1 MTCPTRPAL
10 LDSPP
15 TVMNGGAPLT
25 RRELYDL
32 VWARPMMHVAAQFGV
47 TGTGLAKI
55 CERYAIPTPPRGYW
69 AKLQHG
75 KKVKQEPFVE
85 VEDPRLQ
92 TLVIHAG
99 AWRLPDEVR
108 EVIQHAK
115 ARQAERQRPPPSPP
129 EKSPEP
135 DVATVPPWP
144 VADVHPLL
152 RRTAQALRKGKPNAD
167 GAIQATGEGMAGV
180 VVGGDAAERAIYILD
195 ALVRSLI
202 ERGLPPTMAGDGMRA
217 ERGKDSATIAMSERV
232 RREKHVPTPEELAAE
247 ERRKKRLE
255 RYFAT
260 RRTWDS
266 PAPSD
271 LYAQAYPAIDTIRT
285 GELVVQIQGWGDGVR
300 RTWADGRTQ
309 RLDRMVE
316 DVATGLEAILAARRL
331 QREEREERER
341 RYQERARRH
350 ALARQRA
357 EREKKREAFLDQLME
372 LRREVD
378 ALEAW
383 LARTGPAGEPVGSYA
398 KLIAWAAARLENLR
412 QRLEPDEIAAALDA
426 AKLFPE
432 PDELHDPLGDPDD
445 RPTWN

>member
-1 MTCPTRPAL
+1 M

-15 TVMNGGAPLT
+15 TALNVGAPLT

-75 KKVKQEPFVE
+75 KKVKREPLVE

-92 TLVIHAG
+92 TLVIHVG

-115 ARQAERQRPPPSPP
+115 ARQAERQRPPPAPP

-135 DVATVPPWP
+135 NVAPAPPWP

-152 RRTAQALRKGKPNAD
+152 RRTAQALRKCKPNAD

-180 VVGGDAAERAIYILD
+180 VVGRDAVERAIYILD
-195 ALVRSLI
+195 ALVRSLM
-202 ERGLPPTMAGDGMRA
+202 ERGLPPTMAGDGMRV
-217 ERGKDSATIAMSERV
+217 ERGKDSATIAMSERI

-255 RYFAT
+255 RYYAT
-260 RRTWDS
+260 RRTWDA

-285 GELVVQIQGWGDGVR
+285 GELVMQIQGWGDGVR

-316 DVATGLEAILAARRL
+316 DVVTGLEAVLAARRL

-378 ALEAW
+378 ALEDW
-383 LARTGPAGEPVGSYA
+383 LARAGPTSELAGSH
-398 KLIAWAAARLENLR
+398 ARLIGWATARIETLR
-412 QRLEPDEIAAALDA
+412 QRLEPGQIRAALDA
-426 AKLFPE
+426 EKLFPE
-432 PDELHDPLGDPDD
+432 PDELHDPLGDPNE
-445 RPTWN
+445 PLGWY

>member
-1 MTCPTRPAL
+1 
-10 LDSPP
+10 
-15 TVMNGGAPLT
+15 
-25 RRELYDL
+25 
-32 VWARPMMHVAAQFGV
+32 MHVAAQFGV

-85 VEDPRLQ
+85 VDDSRLQ

-115 ARQAERQRPPPSPP
+115 ARQAERQRPSPAPP
-129 EKSPEP
+129 EKSPDP
-135 DVATVPPWP
+135 NVAPAPPWP

-180 VVGGDAAERAIYILD
+180 VVGRDAVERAIYIFD
-195 ALVRSLI
+195 ALVRSLM
-202 ERGLPPTMAGDGMRA
+202 ERGLPPTMASDGTRV
-217 ERGKDSATIAMSERV
+217 ERGKDSATMAMSERI

-255 RYFAT
+255 RYYAT
-260 RRTWDS
+260 RRTWDA

-271 LYAQAYPAIDTIRT
+271 LYTQAYPAIDTIRT
-285 GELVVQIQGWGDGVR
+285 GELVVQIQGWGEGVR

-316 DVATGLEAILAARRL
+316 DVATGLEAILATRRL

-350 ALARQRA
+350 ALARERA

-383 LARTGPAGEPVGSYA
+383 LARTGPTSGPVGSHA
-398 KLIAWAAARLENLR
+398 RLIAWATARLETLR
-412 QRLEPDEIAAALDA
+412 QRLEPDQISAALDA
-426 AKLFPE
+426 DKLFPE
-432 PDELHDPLGDPDD
+432 PDELHDPLGEPDE
-445 RPTWN
+445 PQGWY

>member
-1 MTCPTRPAL
+1 MR
-10 LDSPP
+10 
-15 TVMNGGAPLT
+15 
-25 RRELYDL
+25 
-32 VWARPMMHVAAQFGV
+32 VAAEFGV

-75 KKVKQEPFVE
+75 KMVKQEPFVE

-99 AWRLPDEVR
+99 AWRIPDEVR

-115 ARQAERQRPPPSPP
+115 ARQAERQRPQPAPTG
-129 EKSPEP
+129 KSPKP
-135 DVATVPPWP
+135 DVAPAPPWP

-167 GAIQATGEGMAGV
+167 GAVQASGEGMAGV
-180 VVGGDAAERAIYILD
+180 VVGRDAVERAIYILD
-195 ALVRSLI
+195 TLVRALM
-202 ERGLPPTMAGDGMRA
+202 ERGLPPTMAGDGIRV
-217 ERGKDSATIAMSERV
+217 ERGKDAATVAISERI
-232 RREKHVPTPEELAAE
+232 RREKHVPTPEELVAE
-247 ERRKKRLE
+247 ERRQKRLE
-255 RYFAT
+255 RYYAT
-260 RRTWDS
+260 GRTWDA

-271 LYAQAYPAIDTIRT
+271 LYAQAYLAIDTIRT
-285 GELVVQIQGWGDGVR
+285 GELVMQIQGWGEGVR

-309 RLDRMVE
+309 RLERMVE

-341 RYQERARRH
+341 RYQESARRH

-378 ALEAW
+378 ALEDW
-383 LARTGPAGEPVGSYA
+383 LEQQKPTYERKGSH
-398 KLIAWAAARLENLR
+398 ARLITWAITRQDALR
-412 QRLEPDEIAAALDA
+412 QRLKPDQITTALDA
-426 AKLFPE
+426 IDLFPE
-432 PDELHDPLGDPDD
+432 PDELHDPLGEPDE
-445 RPTWN
+445 PQGWK

>member
-1 MTCPTRPAL
+1 
-10 LDSPP
+10 
-15 TVMNGGAPLT
+15 
-25 RRELYDL
+25 
-32 VWARPMMHVAAQFGV
+32 MMHVAAQFGV

-92 TLVIHAG
+92 TLVIYAG

-108 EVIQHAK
+108 EVIQHTK
-115 ARQAERQRPPPSPP
+115 ARQAERQRPPSTQA

-135 DVATVPPWP
+135 DVAPALPWP

-180 VVGGDAAERAIYILD
+180 VVGRDAVERAIYILD
-195 ALVRSLI
+195 ALVRSLM
-202 ERGLPPTMAGDGMRA
+202 ERGLPPTMAGDGMRV
-217 ERGKDSATIAMSERV
+217 ERGKDSASIAMSERI

-255 RYFAT
+255 RYYAT
-260 RRTWDS
+260 RRTWDA

-271 LYAQAYPAIDTIRT
+271 LYAQAYPAIDTVRT
-285 GELVVQIQGWGDGVR
+285 GDLVMQIQGWGDGVR

-316 DVATGLEAILAARRL
+316 DVATGLEAILATRRL

-383 LARTGPAGEPVGSYA
+383 LARTGPTSELTGSHARLVG
-398 KLIAWAAARLENLR
+398 WATARLETLR
-412 QRLEPDEIAAALDA
+412 QRLDPSQISAALDA
-426 AKLFPE
+426 NKLFPE
-432 PDELHDPLGDPDD
+432 PDELHDPLGEPDD
-445 RPTWN
+445 PQGWY

>member
-1 MTCPTRPAL
+1 MLDNSPTG
-10 LDSPP
+10 
-15 TVMNGGAPLT
+15 MNGGAPLT

-32 VWARPMMHVAAQFGV
+32 VWAKPMMHVAAQFGV

-92 TLVIHAG
+92 TLEIHAG

-108 EVIQHAK
+108 EVIQYAK
-115 ARQAERQRPPPSPP
+115 ARQAERQRPPPAPR
-129 EKSPEP
+129 EKSPEA
-135 DVATVPPWP
+135 DVAPAPPWP

-167 GAIQATGEGMAGV
+167 GAIQANGEGMAGV
-180 VVGGDAAERAIYILD
+180 AVGKDAVERSIYILD
-195 ALVRSLI
+195 ALIRSLV
-202 ERGLPPTMAGDGMRA
+202 ERGLPPTMAGDGMRV
-217 ERGKDSATIAMSERV
+217 ERGKDSASIAMSERI

-255 RYFAT
+255 RYYAT
-260 RRTWDS
+260 RRTWD
-266 PAPSD
+266 APSSSD

-357 EREKKREAFLDQLME
+357 EREKKREAFLDRLME

-383 LARTGPAGEPVGSYA
+383 LALTGPTSALVGSHA
-398 KLIAWAAARLENLR
+398 RLIGWVTARLETISR
-412 QRLEPDEIAAALDA
+412 RLEPDQISAALDA
-426 AKLFPE
+426 EKLFPE
-432 PDELHDPLGDPDD
+432 PDELHDPLGDPNE
-445 RPTWN
+445 PLGW

>member
-1 MTCPTRPAL
+1 
-10 LDSPP
+10 
-15 TVMNGGAPLT
+15 
-25 RRELYDL
+25 
-32 VWARPMMHVAAQFGV
+32 MHVAAQFGV

-75 KKVKQEPFVE
+75 KRVKQVPFVE
-85 VEDPRLQ
+85 VEDRRLQ

-115 ARQAERQRPPPSPP
+115 ARQAERQRPPPAPP
-129 EKSPEP
+129 ERSPEA
-135 DVATVPPWP
+135 DVAPAPPWP

-152 RRTAQALRKGKPNAD
+152 RRTAQALRKGKPNTD
-167 GAIQATGEGMAGV
+167 GAILATGEGMAGV
-180 VVGGDAAERAIYILD
+180 VVGRDAVERSIYILD

-202 ERGLPPTMAGDGMRA
+202 ERGLPPTMAGNGMRV
-217 ERGKDSATIAMSERV
+217 ERGKDSASIAISERI

-255 RYFAT
+255 RYYAT
-260 RRTWDS
+260 RRTWDGS
-266 PAPSD
+266 APSD
-271 LYAQAYPAIDTIRT
+271 LYAQAHPAIDTIRT

-316 DVATGLEAILAARRL
+316 DVATGVEAILAARRL

-372 LRREVD
+372 LRRD
-378 ALEAW
+378 ANELASW
-383 LARTGPAGEPVGSYA
+383 LAQREPTSELGGA
-398 KLIAWAAARLENLR
+398 NARLIAWATAKLEALRERLK
-412 QRLEPDEIAAALDA
+412 PDQITAALDA
-426 AKLFPE
+426 EKLFPE
-432 PDELHDPLGDPDD
+432 PDELHDPLGEPDE
-445 RPTWN
+445 PQGWY